1 MEVSRTDRFL
11 GGGYYACD
19 NETLACLR
27 EDIDTQPHQFKSIL
41 MEDNFRQTFFPGI
54 KKDEKKI
61 VEAFCKM
68 SADNALKKKPK
79 VISENLLSGTAL
91 LTNVGL

>member
-1 MEVSRTDRFL
+1 MTWTDRFL

-41 MEDNFRQTFFPGI
+41 MDDNFRKTFFPGI

-79 VISENLLSGTAL
+79 VISEKPPSGIAL

>member
-1 MEVSRTDRFL
+1 MVMTWTDRFL

-41 MEDNFRQTFFPGI
+41 MDDNFRKTFFPGI

-79 VISENLLSGTAL
+79 VISEIPPSRITL